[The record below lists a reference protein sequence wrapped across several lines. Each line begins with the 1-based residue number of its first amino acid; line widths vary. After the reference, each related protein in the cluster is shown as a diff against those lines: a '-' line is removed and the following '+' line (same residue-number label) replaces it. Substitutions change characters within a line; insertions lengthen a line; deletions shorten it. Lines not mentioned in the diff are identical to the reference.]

1 MNKKRDLTRRKT
13 VNQERI
19 SKLIQMGTGIVKG
32 MTTAQLSLQNAPK
45 ELSMHCGAV
54 EKIINT
60 RTKEN
65 VRIEV
70 KDLILT
76 FLSKFNLLPSNF
88 ATLCVDGWIV
98 FSPTKPNKIDSWVE
112 YLGTTQFQK
121 KLPKIIQVVAN
132 CYKQFPKMF
141 KGMESKF
148 LKTNYH
154 LPKQVTIEKSALKV
168 LCQQETQKNVK
179 NQMKKLYRGLSFFFK
194 ARFNLINGTKKN
206 RLRMTFVLN
215 LQNAKGSQDAIKWEN
230 TLNQLIKNRNLY
242 AKRNDIK
249 PSSSYKNSNTTTNTN
264 INTNPNINTI
274 TLKTFQV
281 SQSLQKL
288 KSSQKLQ
295 SPQELPS
302 LPYNN
307 NFTSNP
313 NYLFKTINNRNR
325 NYPNTKMLLIPRS
338 SSINKTNNL
347 INSDTP
353 FFLNNSQQRPQFQL
367 KNNCFSVKMRKIE
380 KLKNDSEKLSEED
393 LKFEIVNLLVHLK
406 NISNHQK

>member
-45 ELSMHCGAV
+45 ELSIHCNAV
-54 EKIINT
+54 EKIVNI

-65 VRIEV
+65 VRIDV

-76 FLSKFNLLPSNF
+76 FLSKFNLLPSNL
-88 ATLCVDGWIV
+88 ATFGIDGWII
-98 FSPTKPNKIDSWVE
+98 FSPIKPKKIDSWVE

-121 KLPKIIQVVAN
+121 KLPKIIEVVAN
-132 CYKQFPKMF
+132 CYKKFPKMF

-148 LKTNYH
+148 LKPNYH

-194 ARFNLINGTKKN
+194 ARFNLINGTRKN

-215 LQNAKGSQDAIKWEN
+215 LQNVKGSQDAIKWEN

-242 AKRNDIK
+242 AKRNNK
-249 PSSSYKNSNTTTNTN
+249 QPGPSYKNSNTT
-264 INTNPNINTI
+264 TNPNINTI

-295 SPQELPS
+295 SPQELQS

-313 NYLFKTINNRNR
+313 NYLFKTINKRNR
-325 NYPNTKMLLIPRS
+325 NYPNTKMLLIARS
-338 SSINKTNNL
+338 SSIHKTNNL
-347 INSDTP
+347 INSETP
-353 FFLNNSQQRPQFQL
+353 FFLNNSQQRPQLQL